1 MDEELLINVSGFE
14 TRVALIQNHV
24 LAEVHLQRSGPYSLT
39 GNIYNGRVERILPGM
54 QAAFVNVGLGRPGFL
69 HARDIDSPRISV
81 ADPDPQQ
88 KDIRDLVH
96 EGQSLLVQIAKDP
109 IATKGAR
116 LTTNIALASRYLVL
130 MPLNAHIGISQRIED
145 PAERERL
152 HLATQAACAA
162 ADCAETNGFIVRT
175 AAEGVGNGL
184 LEADVQ
190 MLLRVWQRVDE
201 RRRSQKAPALVY
213 EELPLHTRV
222 IRDFAGPDLK
232 AVRIDERQT
241 YERVRDF
248 VDQFLPEYVDQVQ
261 FYDDS
266 VAIFDRYGVEDEIE
280 RALQSRVVLR
290 SGGHMVIEQTEA
302 MTTIDVNTGAFVG
315 ARNLEDTVFR
325 TNLEAAAILPRQ
337 LRLRNLGGIVVVD
350 FIDMEDEEHRRQV
363 LRTLEKACEGDPAR
377 IRISGVSELGL
388 VQINRKRTR
397 ESLRQQVCESCPTC
411 AGHGV
416 VKSAETVCLE
426 IFRAILRNAR
436 QNPNVGHESAGHGN
450 GTASVGDMLVQA
462 SQRVVDRLLDEERD
476 NVGCVAEQIGRA
488 IRFQVEPSY
497 GPEQFDL
504 ILVQGV
510 PR

>member
-14 TRVALIQNHV
+14 TRVALIQNHA

-39 GNIYNGRVERILPGM
+39 GNIYKGRVERILPGM
-54 QAAFVNVGLGRPGFL
+54 QAAFVTIGLGRPGFL
-69 HARDIDSPRISV
+69 HARDIDAPRISV
-81 ADPDPQQ
+81 AEPDPVQ

-96 EGQSLLVQIAKDP
+96 EGQSLLVQVAKDP

-116 LTTNIALASRYLVL
+116 LTTNIALASRYLVM
-130 MPLNAHIGISQRIED
+130 MPLNAHVGISQRIED

-152 HLATQAACAA
+152 RLAT
-162 ADCAETNGFIVRT
+162 ETARIALGCDASRGFIIRT
-175 AAEGVGNGL
+175 AAEGVADAL
-184 LEADVQ
+184 IEADVRV
-190 MLLRVWQRVDE
+190 LERVWQRVDE
-201 RRRSQKAPALVY
+201 RQRSQDIPGIVY
-213 EELPLHTRV
+213 QELPMHTRV

-232 AVRIDERQT
+232 AVKIDERRT

-248 VDQFLPEYVDQVQ
+248 VAEFLPEHVARVQ
-261 FYDDS
+261 FYDDP
-266 VAIFDRYGVEDEIE
+266 VALFDRFGVEDEIE
-280 RALQSRVVLR
+280 RALQSRVSLR
-290 SGGHMVIEQTEA
+290 SGGHLVIEQTEA
-302 MTTIDVNTGAFVG
+302 MTTIDVNTGAYVG

-363 LRTLEKACEGDPAR
+363 LRTLEKACEPDTAR
-377 IRISGVSELGL
+377 IRISGISELGL
-388 VQINRKRTR
+388 VQISRKRTR

-416 VKSAETVCLE
+416 VKTAETVCLE
-426 IFRAILRNAR
+426 IFRAMLRSAR
-436 QNPNVGHESAGHGN
+436 QHPVVPPAPGLTN
-450 GTASVGDMLVQA
+450 GGAAPGDMLVQA
-462 SQRVVDRLLDEERD
+462 SQSVVDRLLDEERD
-476 NVGCVAEQIGRA
+476 NVACVAEQIGRT

-504 ILVQGV
+504 VLVQGV
-510 PR
+510 IR